1 MFLSYKL
8 LPKKINFKLSPKLYF
23 REKFKTT
30 LFLIFSYLYRALSR
44 HRLREH
50 VHSIHENSNICSF
63 CGKNFATRSNLKAH
77 VEYLHEGKKKT
88 RLNCTM
94 CDANFSQPV
103 SLKNHMETGV
113 FL

>member
-1 MFLSYKL
+1 M
-8 LPKKINFKLSPKLYF
+8 
-23 REKFKTT
+23 
-30 LFLIFSYLYRALSR
+30 
-44 HRLREH
+44 
-50 VHSIHENSNICSF
+50 HSIHENSNICSF